1 MELVDGLIVVVLFA
15 IEVLLDGV
23 LVVSVCDFGEYDGSV
38 DFVFEVDGEVGE
50 LIVLVFF
57 VVGGMKFSHAVRIGV
72 GLVY

>member
-1 MELVDGLIVVVLFA
+1 MELVDGLIVLMLFA

-23 LVVSVCDFGEYDGSV
+23 LVISVCDFGEYDGSV

-57 VVGGMKFSHAVRIGV
+57 VDGGMKFSHVVRIGV